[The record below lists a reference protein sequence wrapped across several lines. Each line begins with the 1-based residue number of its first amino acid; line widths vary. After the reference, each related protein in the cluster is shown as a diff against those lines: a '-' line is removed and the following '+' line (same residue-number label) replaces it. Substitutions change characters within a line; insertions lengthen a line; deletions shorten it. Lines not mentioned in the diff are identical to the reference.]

1 MRLLLLMPLDQ
12 QHVDAAAGI
21 FKALPRKIQEHTF
34 IMPTFM
40 EYLIHMGKSQNWLW
54 AFFDAIVSAQNVYK
68 TAEANGD
75 DLIIVGNLPNT
86 YKFDAIFNFQEIDET
101 LPYKDNH
108 AEKIKE
114 LVQSEEVL
122 ANIVNN
128 LYSAEDSKFSL
139 ENCAATADFLTA
151 YLDTDPQLDK
161 IKAKY
166 SDTLKFKEGLDDF
179 DA

>member
-1 MRLLLLMPLDQ
+1 MKILVLMPLDQ
-12 QHVDAAAGI
+12 QHVDAAAAI
-21 FKALPRKIQEHTF
+21 YKALPHEVKEHTF

-40 EYLIHMGKSQNWLW
+40 EYLVHMGKSQNWLW

-68 TAEANGD
+68 TADKNKD
-75 DLIIVGNLPNT
+75 DLIIIGNLPNT
-86 YKFDAIFNFQEIDET
+86 YKFDAIFNFQEIEET

-114 LVQSEEVL
+114 LVQEEKVL
-122 ANIVNN
+122 ADIVNN
-128 LYSAEDSKFSL
+128 LYGAEDSTFSL
-139 ENCAATADFLTA
+139 RNCVATADFLSA
-151 YLDTDPQLDK
+151 YLQTDPKLDE

-166 SDTLKFKEGLDDF
+166 SDTLKFKEDGGKF